1 MDVVFITESQY
12 QKLTNAPE
20 DSKYRAV
27 FAWMTM
33 ICFWSTLFI
42 RFLFI
47 EVTYTDENLLR
58 FREVPPDDLEALLCL
73 MLYILGFLTFSL
85 FVIFGFT
92 ERFYL
97 ERRMIHRLRWVD
109 LAIFCSWIYVPW
121 LIENIYNT
129 RMILFFTSCV
139 IVGLC
144 LNRKRFRLI
153 GFHAP
158 IKKTLLFFA
167 IIFAF
172 GLIQVVQ
179 SVGIYI
185 NSYLGIDQYSDR
197 ENSIKNSYQMNTDA
211 TMNAFSSVSSS
222 SASSNAALTF
232 LAVCLLAPIAE
243 EILFR
248 GYLQTLF
255 THYVGRIFSVILTAL
270 LFSLYHVDVASFF
283 PLFFTG
289 IIFGIFREVFK
300 SVWAASAL
308 HMFMNMLFSLFF

>member
-20 DSKYRAV
+20 DSKFRVV
-27 FAWMTM
+27 FAWITM

-47 EVTYTDENLLR
+47 EVTRTDENLLR
-58 FREVPPDDLEALLCL
+58 FTEASPDGFEALLCL
-73 MLYILGFLTFSL
+73 ALYTLGFLAFIL

-92 ERFYL
+92 ERFFL
-97 ERRMIHRLRWVD
+97 ERRMIDRIKWTD

-121 LIENIYNT
+121 LIENIYNN

-139 IVGLC
+139 IAGLF
-144 LNRKRFRLI
+144 LNQKRFVLI

-158 IKKTLLFFA
+158 IKKVLLFFCV
-167 IIFAF
+167 IFAF
-172 GLIQVVQ
+172 GLIQVLQFIGVEL
-179 SVGIYI
+179 

-197 ENSIKNSYQMNTDA
+197 ENSIKNSYQMDTDA
-211 TMNAFSSVSSS
+211 TMNSFSSATST
-222 SASSNAALTF
+222 SSNAALTF

-248 GYLQTLF
+248 GYLQTLL
-255 THYVGRIFSVILTAL
+255 THYTGRVLSVILTAF

-289 IIFGIFREVFK
+289 IIFGVFREAFK

-308 HMFMNMLFSLFF
+308 HMFMNTLFSLYF